1 MKLKEHIDK
10 KYNGSSTAFARAY
23 TQALVDE
30 RVLFPPKRIHRQ
42 QVDRWIADD
51 ADWFKSRVSM
61 TKVKP

>member
-10 KYNGSSTAFARAY
+10 KYNGSSTAFARAH
-23 TQALVDE
+23 TQALIEE
-30 RVLFPPKRIHRQ
+30 RVMFPPKHIHRQ

-51 ADWFKSRVSM
+51 ADWVRGRIKV

>member
-10 KYNGSSTAFARAY
+10 KHGGSSTAFARAH
-23 TQALVDE
+23 TAALIKDYVMT
-30 RVLFPPKRIHRQ
+30 PPKHIHRQ

-51 ADWFKSRVSM
+51 ADWVKGRIKV